1 MTKYQEYAMLKAE
14 IKEREA
20 KAKQLEIELIND
32 LSDMEGNK
40 LKTEYA
46 TFSLMSKRKFEYS
59 KELQDKEAIAKEQLK
74 LLKHKEEID
83 GTAKCL
89 QDGWMLRCTLTKGEK

>member
-1 MTKYQEYAMLKAE
+1 MLKAE

-40 LKTEYA
+40 LHTEYA
-46 TFSLMSKRKFEYS
+46 TFSLISKRKFEYS
-59 KELQDKEAIAKEQLK
+59 PELQQKEALAKEQLK
-74 LLKHKEEID
+74 VLKHKEEID

-89 QDGWMLRCTLTKGEK
+89 QDGWMLRCQLSKGEK

>member
-1 MTKYQEYAMLKAE
+1 MTKYQEYATLKAE

-20 KAKQLEIELIND
+20 KAKQLEIELINE

-40 LKTEYA
+40 LQTDYA

-59 KELQDKEAIAKEQLK
+59 KELQDKESLAKEQIK

-89 QDGWMLRCTLTKGEK
+89 QDGWMLRCTLTK